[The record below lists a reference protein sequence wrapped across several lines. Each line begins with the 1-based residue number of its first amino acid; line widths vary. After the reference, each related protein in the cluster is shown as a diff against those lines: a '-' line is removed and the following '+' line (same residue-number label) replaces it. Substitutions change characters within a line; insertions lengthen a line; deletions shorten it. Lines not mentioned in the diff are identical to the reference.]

1 MQSALD
7 GERMELPDMEPNR
20 AIIPPAPYSIAPLG
34 FDLSPP
40 RSVTKKSTVGAATW
54 GACAVFATVL
64 VGTLLVAWQTA
75 RPPIQSVAAAL
86 AAHPQPPAPP
96 PPVVNL
102 TLPTPVLAVAPAA
115 ADGAGSETASTAS
128 GDPAKKARASA
139 HHSISHKAK
148 EAKVGGGLGSGFG
161 SPSSDE
167 AFMRA
172 IRASSH

>member
-40 RSVTKKSTVGAATW
+40 RSVTKKSSVGAATW
-54 GACAVFATVL
+54 GACAVLTAVL
-64 VGTLLVAWQTA
+64 VGTLLLAWQTA

-102 TLPTPVLAVAPAA
+102 TLPTPVLASPEA
-115 ADGAGSETASTAS
+115 ADGAGSETAANATS
-128 GDPAKKARASA
+128 DPAKKARASA
-139 HHSISHKAK
+139 HRSISHKAK